1 MAVIFLRHRI
11 LVDYA
16 NQFFY
21 KSPMLIALFLS
32 ITLGLASV
40 LQGGLN
46 RQIAT
51 TWGFTAAAFF
61 NTLVL
66 LVSITALFIISRR
79 YPAMLPEVLRER
91 NSFSSFSWWYLLPGL
106 CGLYI
111 ILGMPLVISKI
122 GAVKLFMG
130 FIAAQ
135 LVGSLIWDACMEGMP
150 VNAIRIIGVAL
161 SFLAVWLV
169 SWKG

>member
-1 MAVIFLRHRI
+1 
-11 LVDYA
+11 
-16 NQFFY
+16 
-21 KSPMLIALFLS
+21 MLIALFLS
-32 ITLGLASV
+32 ATLGLASV

-66 LVSITALFIISRR
+66 LTAITALYIVSRR
-79 YPAMLPEVLRER
+79 YPMLLPEVLRER
-91 NSFSSFSWWYLLPGL
+91 QGFSNFSWWYIIPGL

-122 GAVKLFMG
+122 GAVKLFVG
-130 FIAAQ
+130 FVAAQ

-169 SWKG
+169 TWKG

>member
-1 MAVIFLRHRI
+1 
-11 LVDYA
+11 
-16 NQFFY
+16 
-21 KSPMLIALFLS
+21 MLIALFLS

-51 TWGFTAAAFF
+51 TWGFTATAFF

-66 LVSITALFIISRR
+66 LVATAILYIVSRR
-79 YPAMLPEVLRER
+79 YPMILPEALRER
-91 NSFSSFSWWYLLPGL
+91 NGFSSFSWWYLIPGL

-111 ILGMPLVISKI
+111 ILGIPLVISKI
-122 GAVKLFMG
+122 GALNLFLG
-130 FIAAQ
+130 FVAAQ
-135 LVGSLIWDACMEGMP
+135 LVGSLIWDACMEGVP
-150 VNAIRIIGVAL
+150 ISIIHIAGVAL

>member
-1 MAVIFLRHRI
+1 
-11 LVDYA
+11 
-16 NQFFY
+16 
-21 KSPMLIALFLS
+21 MLIALFLS
-32 ITLGLASV
+32 ATLGLASV

-66 LVSITALFIISRR
+66 LTAITVLYIVSRR
-79 YPAMLPEVLRER
+79 YPMLLPEVLRER
-91 NSFSSFSWWYLLPGL
+91 QGFSNFSWWYIIPGL

-130 FIAAQ
+130 FVAAQ

-150 VNAIRIIGVAL
+150 VNAIRIIGVGL

-169 SWKG
+169 TWKG